1 MNFVSFFVDNYDA
14 LITVFILCLSIVLFI
29 KNTIAPELTGLLCVG
44 IFISTGVLTPQKAL
58 SGFGSPSLITLMGLF
73 AISAALFKSGALD
86 RVRELIASDNIRTS
100 RRFIAFLAF
109 LIAPISGIVPN
120 TPVVASLLPL
130 VETWCERRN
139 ISPSKVLLPLSF
151 ATLLGGTLTLLGSS
165 VNLLVSDI
173 SQQLGYGALELFS
186 FTSIGIPVWLIGTT
200 YMIIVSDSLLPD
212 RGKHNELSNNG
223 NMNIYFT
230 EVTIPDHSDL
240 VGQSLRNSRLQR
252 RFDVDVLELQR
263 NGKAI
268 LPPLADRKIEPQDRL
283 LIRVT
288 RSDLLRL
295 EQEHTILL
303 AERVRKLQ
311 NGKQI
316 SSDEATKTFEALLPA
331 GSTLAGASLRELR
344 FRQRHNATVL
354 ALRRGQ
360 QTVQERLGQAVL
372 RAGDVLLLQAPLDSI
387 RGLQSSNDLLIL
399 DQVEDDL
406 PALRKKPIAIAIA
419 IAMIILPSISNVP
432 LVGSVLLLQAPLDSI
447 RGLQSSNDLLILDQV
462 EDDLPAL
469 RKKPIAIA
477 IAIAMII
484 LPSITGVPLVGSV
497 LLSVIAM
504 VGAGCLRPA
513 EIQRSIRLD
522 VILLLGS
529 LSCFS
534 VAMQVTGL
542 ADLIALNLNFLLDGL
557 PLYFA
562 LLVIFVSTVIL
573 TQFISNAASVAL
585 ILPVA
590 IEFSNTLGIS
600 PNAIIMLVLFGASQS
615 FLTPMG
621 YQTNLMVYGPGRYRF
636 FDIARYGLG
645 LTIVMSLSIPAL
657 IILNFY

>member
-1 MNFVSFFVDNYDA
+1 MNLISFFSNNLDA
-14 LITVFILCLSIVLFI
+14 LITVLVLFLSLI
-29 KNTIAPELTGLLCVG
+29 LFIRNTIAPELTGLLCVG
-44 IFISTGVLTPQKAL
+44 IFIVTGVLTPEKAL

-73 AISAALFKSGALD
+73 AVSSALFKSGALD
-86 RVRELIASDNIRTS
+86 RVRELISSENIQTPRKLILLIT
-100 RRFIAFLAF
+100 F

-130 VETWCERRN
+130 IEGWCERRN

-173 SQQLGYGALELFS
+173 SQQLGYGSLELFS
-186 FTSIGIPVWLIGTT
+186 LTSIGIPVWLIGTT
-200 YMIIVSDSLLPD
+200 YMILVSDVLLPD
-212 RGKHNELSNNG
+212 RGRNKDFIKNG

-230 EVTIPDHSDL
+230 EVTIPSSSEL
-240 VGQSLRNSRLQR
+240 VGQSVRNSRLQR

-263 NGKAI
+263 NGKVI
-268 LPPLADRKIEPQDRL
+268 LPPLADRKFEPEDRL
-283 LIRVT
+283 IVRVT

-295 EQEHTILL
+295 QQEHTILL
-303 AERVRKLQ
+303 AENKRSIDGTNLLSTEE
-311 NGKQI
+311 G
-316 SSDEATKTFEALLPA
+316 TKTFEALLPS

-387 RGLQSSNDLLIL
+387 RGLQASNDLLIL
-399 DQVEDDL
+399 DQFEDDL
-406 PALRKKPIAIAIA
+406 PFLIKKPIAIAIA
-419 IAMIILPSISNVP
+419 IGMVLLPSLTNIP
-432 LVGSVLLLQAPLDSI
+432 LVGSVLL
-447 RGLQSSNDLLILDQV
+447 
-462 EDDLPAL
+462 AL
-469 RKKPIAIA
+469 
-477 IAIAMII
+477 
-484 LPSITGVPLVGSV
+484 
-497 LLSVIAM
+497 IAM
-504 VGAGCLRPA
+504 VAFGCLRPA

-522 VILLLGS
+522 IILLLGS
-529 LSCFS
+529 LSSFS

-542 ADLIALNLNFLLDGL
+542 ADLIAINLDFVLSGM

-562 LLVIFVSTVIL
+562 LIVIFVATVIL

-590 IEFSNTLGIS
+590 IQFSSVLGIS
-600 PNAIIMLVLFGASQS
+600 PNALIMLVLFGASQS

-636 FDIARYGLG
+636 FDIAKYGAG
-645 LTIVMSLSIPAL
+645 LTLIMSLTVPAL
-657 IILNFY
+657 IILNFK

>member
-1 MNFVSFFVDNYDA
+1 MDLIYFFFDNYDA
-14 LITVFILCLSIVLFI
+14 LITVLVLFLSIILFI

-73 AISAALFKSGALD
+73 AVSSALFKSGALD
-86 RVRELIASDNIRTS
+86 RVREMIASDNIRTS
-100 RRFIAFLAF
+100 RRFIAFLGF

-130 VETWCERRN
+130 VEGWCERRN

-151 ATLLGGTLTLLGSS
+151 STLLGGTITLLGSS

-173 SQQLGYGALELFS
+173 SEQLGYGSLELFS
-186 FTSIGIPVWLIGTT
+186 FTSVGIPVWLIGTI

-212 RGKHNELSNNG
+212 RGIDNEFSNNG
-223 NMNIYFT
+223 NLNVYCT
-230 EVTIPDHSDL
+230 EVTIPEYSEL

-295 EQEHTILL
+295 EQEHTVVL
-303 AERVRKLQ
+303 AERAKSLKKGKL
-311 NGKQI
+311 I
-316 SSDEATKTFEALLPA
+316 SSEEGTKTFEALLPA

-360 QTVQERLGQAVL
+360 QTVKERLGQAVL

-387 RGLQSSNDLLIL
+387 RGLQASNDLLIL

-406 PALRKKPIAIAIA
+406 PNLRKKPIAIAIA
-419 IAMIILPSISNVP
+419 ILMILLPSLTDI
-432 LVGSVLLLQAPLDSI
+432 
-447 RGLQSSNDLLILDQV
+447 
-462 EDDLPAL
+462 
-469 RKKPIAIA
+469 
-477 IAIAMII
+477 
-484 LPSITGVPLVGSV
+484 PLVGSV

-504 VGAGCLRPA
+504 VGFGCLRPA

-529 LSCFS
+529 LSSFS
-534 VAMQVTGL
+534 VAMQTTGL
-542 ADLIALNLNFLLDGL
+542 ADLIALNLNFILDGL

-562 LLVIFVSTVIL
+562 LLVIFLFTLIL

-590 IEFSNTLGIS
+590 IEFSSVLNIS
-600 PNAIIMLVLFGASQS
+600 PNALIMIVLFGASQS

-636 FDIARYGLG
+636 LDIARYGAG
-645 LTIVMSLSIPAL
+645 LTIIMVLTVPAL
-657 IILNFY
+657 IIFNFN

>member
-1 MNFVSFFVDNYDA
+1 MNLISFFSNNLDA
-14 LITVFILCLSIVLFI
+14 LITVLVLFLSIILFI
-29 KNTIAPELTGLLCVG
+29 RNTIAPELTGLLCVG
-44 IFISTGVLTPQKAL
+44 IFIVTGVLTPEKAL

-73 AISAALFKSGALD
+73 AVSSALFKSGALD
-86 RVRELIASDNIRTS
+86 RVRELISSENIKTP
-100 RRFIAFLAF
+100 RRLILLITF

-130 VETWCERRN
+130 IEGWCERRN

-186 FTSIGIPVWLIGTT
+186 LTSIGIPVWLIGTT
-200 YMIIVSDSLLPD
+200 YLIIVSDFLLPD
-212 RGKHNELSNNG
+212 RGRNKDFIKNG
-223 NMNIYFT
+223 SMNIYFT
-230 EVTIPDHSDL
+230 EVTIPSSSEL
-240 VGQSLRNSRLQR
+240 VGQSVRNSRLQR

-263 NGKAI
+263 NGKVI
-268 LPPLADRKIEPQDRL
+268 LPPLADRKFEPEDRL
-283 LIRVT
+283 IVRVT
-288 RSDLLRL
+288 RADLLRL
-295 EQEHTILL
+295 QQEHTILL
-303 AERVRKLQ
+303 AENKRSIGGTNLLSTEE
-311 NGKQI
+311 G
-316 SSDEATKTFEALLPA
+316 TKTFEALLPS

-387 RGLQSSNDLLIL
+387 RGLQASNDLLIL
-399 DQVEDDL
+399 DQFEDDL
-406 PALRKKPIAIAIA
+406 PFIIRKPIAIAIA
-419 IAMIILPSISNVP
+419 IGMILLPSLTNIP
-432 LVGSVLLLQAPLDSI
+432 LVGAVLLA
-447 RGLQSSNDLLILDQV
+447 
-462 EDDLPAL
+462 
-469 RKKPIAIA
+469 
-477 IAIAMII
+477 
-484 LPSITGVPLVGSV
+484 
-497 LLSVIAM
+497 VIAM
-504 VGAGCLRPA
+504 VACGCLRPA

-522 VILLLGS
+522 IILLLGS
-529 LSCFS
+529 LSSFS

-542 ADLIALNLNFLLDGL
+542 ADLIAINLDFVLSGM

-562 LLVIFVSTVIL
+562 LIVIFVATVIL

-585 ILPVA
+585 ILPVV
-590 IEFSNTLGIS
+590 IQFSSVLGIS
-600 PNAIIMLVLFGASQS
+600 PNALIMLVLFGASQS

-636 FDIARYGLG
+636 FDIAKYGAG
-645 LTIVMSLSIPAL
+645 LTLIMSLTVPAL
-657 IILNFY
+657 IILNFK

>member
-1 MNFVSFFVDNYDA
+1 MNLISFFSNNLDA
-14 LITVFILCLSIVLFI
+14 LITVLVLFLSLI
-29 KNTIAPELTGLLCVG
+29 LFIRNTIAPELTGLLCVG
-44 IFISTGVLTPQKAL
+44 IFIVTGVLTPEKAL

-73 AISAALFKSGALD
+73 AVSSALFKSGALD
-86 RVRELIASDNIRTS
+86 RVRELISSENIKTPRKLILLIT
-100 RRFIAFLAF
+100 F

-130 VETWCERRN
+130 IEGWCERRN
-139 ISPSKVLLPLSF
+139 VSPSKVLLPLSF

-173 SQQLGYGALELFS
+173 SQQLGYGSLELFS
-186 FTSIGIPVWLIGTT
+186 LTSIGIPVWLIGTT
-200 YMIIVSDSLLPD
+200 YMILVSDVLLPD
-212 RGKHNELSNNG
+212 RGRNKDFIKNG

-230 EVTIPDHSDL
+230 EVTIPSSSEL
-240 VGQSLRNSRLQR
+240 VGQSVRNSRLQR

-263 NGKAI
+263 NGKVI
-268 LPPLADRKIEPQDRL
+268 LPPLADRKFEPEDRL
-283 LIRVT
+283 IVRVT
-288 RSDLLRL
+288 RADLLRL
-295 EQEHTILL
+295 QQEHTILL
-303 AERVRKLQ
+303 AENKRSIVGTNLLSTEE
-311 NGKQI
+311 G
-316 SSDEATKTFEALLPA
+316 TKTFEALLPS

-387 RGLQSSNDLLIL
+387 RGLQASNDLLIL
-399 DQVEDDL
+399 DQFEDDL
-406 PALRKKPIAIAIA
+406 PFLIRKPIAIAIA
-419 IAMIILPSISNVP
+419 IGMVLLPSLTNIP
-432 LVGSVLLLQAPLDSI
+432 LVGSVLLA
-447 RGLQSSNDLLILDQV
+447 
-462 EDDLPAL
+462 
-469 RKKPIAIA
+469 
-477 IAIAMII
+477 
-484 LPSITGVPLVGSV
+484 
-497 LLSVIAM
+497 VIAM
-504 VGAGCLRPA
+504 VAFGCLRPA

-522 VILLLGS
+522 IILLLGS
-529 LSCFS
+529 LSSFS

-542 ADLIALNLNFLLDGL
+542 ADLIAINLDFVLSGM

-562 LLVIFVSTVIL
+562 LIVIFISTVIL

-590 IEFSNTLGIS
+590 IQFSSVLGIS
-600 PNAIIMLVLFGASQS
+600 PNALIMLVLFGASQS

-636 FDIARYGLG
+636 FDIAKYGAG
-645 LTIVMSLSIPAL
+645 LTLIMSLTVPAL
-657 IILNFY
+657 IILNFK

>member
-1 MNFVSFFVDNYDA
+1 MNLISFFSNNLDA
-14 LITVFILCLSIVLFI
+14 LITVLVLFLSLI
-29 KNTIAPELTGLLCVG
+29 LFIRNTIAPELTGLLCVG
-44 IFISTGVLTPQKAL
+44 IFIVTGVLTPEKAL

-73 AISAALFKSGALD
+73 AVSSALFKSGALD
-86 RVRELIASDNIRTS
+86 RVRELISSENIKTPRKLILLIT
-100 RRFIAFLAF
+100 F

-130 VETWCERRN
+130 IEGWCERRN

-173 SQQLGYGALELFS
+173 SQQLGYGSLELFS
-186 FTSIGIPVWLIGTT
+186 LTSIGIPVWLIGTT
-200 YMIIVSDSLLPD
+200 YMIFVSDFLLPD
-212 RGKHNELSNNG
+212 RGRNKDFIKNG

-230 EVTIPDHSDL
+230 EVTIPSSSEL
-240 VGQSLRNSRLQR
+240 VGQSVRNSRLQR

-263 NGKAI
+263 NGKVI
-268 LPPLADRKIEPQDRL
+268 LPPLADRKFEPEDRL
-283 LIRVT
+283 IVRVT
-288 RSDLLRL
+288 RADLLRL
-295 EQEHTILL
+295 QQEHTILL
-303 AERVRKLQ
+303 AENKRSFGGTNLLSTEE
-311 NGKQI
+311 G
-316 SSDEATKTFEALLPA
+316 TKTFEALLPS

-387 RGLQSSNDLLIL
+387 RGLQASNDLLIL
-399 DQVEDDL
+399 DQFEDDL
-406 PALRKKPIAIAIA
+406 PFLIRKPIAIAIA
-419 IAMIILPSISNVP
+419 IGMVVLPSLTTIP
-432 LVGSVLLLQAPLDSI
+432 LVGSVLLA
-447 RGLQSSNDLLILDQV
+447 
-462 EDDLPAL
+462 
-469 RKKPIAIA
+469 
-477 IAIAMII
+477 
-484 LPSITGVPLVGSV
+484 
-497 LLSVIAM
+497 VIAM
-504 VGAGCLRPA
+504 VAFGCLRPA

-522 VILLLGS
+522 IILLLGS
-529 LSCFS
+529 LSSFS

-542 ADLIALNLNFLLDGL
+542 ADLIAINLDFVLSEM

-562 LLVIFVSTVIL
+562 LIVIFVATVIL

-590 IEFSNTLGIS
+590 IQFSSVLGIS
-600 PNAIIMLVLFGASQS
+600 PNALIMLVLFGASQS

-636 FDIARYGLG
+636 FDIAKYGAG
-645 LTIVMSLSIPAL
+645 LTLIMSLTVPAL
-657 IILNFY
+657 IILNYK

>member
-1 MNFVSFFVDNYDA
+1 MNFVNFLSLNQDA
-14 LITVFILCLSIVLFI
+14 LITVCVLFLSIVLFI
-29 KNTIAPELTGLLCVG
+29 RNLIAPELTGLLCVA
-44 IFISTGVLTPQKAL
+44 IFISTGVLSPQKAL

-73 AISAALFKSGALD
+73 AVSSALFKSGALD
-86 RVRELIASDNIRTS
+86 RVREMIASDSIRTT
-100 RRFIAFLAF
+100 RRFIAFLGF
-109 LIAPISGIVPN
+109 IVAPISGIVPN

-130 VETWCERRN
+130 VEGWCERRN

-151 ATLLGGTLTLLGSS
+151 ATLLGGTITLLGSS

-173 SQQLGYGALELFS
+173 SEQLGYGSLDLFS
-186 FTSIGIPVWLIGTT
+186 FTAIGIPVWLIGTT
-200 YMIIVSDSLLPD
+200 YMILVSDSLLPD
-212 RGKHNELSNNG
+212 RGRDNEFSNNG
-223 NMNIYFT
+223 NLNIYFT
-230 EVTIPDHSDL
+230 EVTIPAYSEL

-268 LPPLADRKIEPQDRL
+268 LPPLADRKIEPEDRL

-288 RSDLLRL
+288 RADLLRL
-295 EQEHTILL
+295 EQENTVVL
-303 AERVRKLQ
+303 AEKVKTFEKGKL
-311 NGKQI
+311 I
-316 SSDEATKTFEALLPA
+316 SSEEGTKTFEALLPA

-360 QTVQERLGQAVL
+360 QTVKERLGQAVL

-406 PALRKKPIAIAIA
+406 PNLRKKPIAIAIA
-419 IAMIILPSISNVP
+419 IF
-432 LVGSVLLLQAPLDSI
+432 
-447 RGLQSSNDLLILDQV
+447 
-462 EDDLPAL
+462 
-469 RKKPIAIA
+469 
-477 IAIAMII
+477 MII
-484 LPSITGVPLVGSV
+484 LPSITNIPLVGSV
-497 LLSVIAM
+497 LLSVITM
-504 VGAGCLRPA
+504 VCFGCLSPA

-529 LSCFS
+529 LSSFS
-534 VAMQVTGL
+534 VAMQTTGL
-542 ADLIALNLNFLLDGL
+542 ADLIALNFNFFINGL

-562 LLVIFVSTVIL
+562 LLVIFLFTLIL

-585 ILPVA
+585 VLPVA
-590 IEFSNTLGIS
+590 IEFASTLNIS
-600 PNAIIMLVLFGASQS
+600 PNALIMIVLFGASQS

-636 FDIARYGLG
+636 LDIARYGVG
-645 LTIVMSLSIPAL
+645 LTIIMVLTLPAL
-657 IILNFY
+657 IILNFS

>member
-1 MNFVSFFVDNYDA
+1 MWPIVYRYIELNKFDMNLISFFSNNLDA
-14 LITVFILCLSIVLFI
+14 LITVLVLFLSLI
-29 KNTIAPELTGLLCVG
+29 LFIRNTIAPELTGLLCVG
-44 IFISTGVLTPQKAL
+44 IFIVTGVLTPEKAL

-73 AISAALFKSGALD
+73 AVSSALFKSGALD
-86 RVRELIASDNIRTS
+86 RVRELISSENIKTPRKLILLIT
-100 RRFIAFLAF
+100 F

-130 VETWCERRN
+130 IEGWCERRN

-173 SQQLGYGALELFS
+173 SQQLGYGSLELFS
-186 FTSIGIPVWLIGTT
+186 LTSIGIPVWLIGTT
-200 YMIIVSDSLLPD
+200 YMILVSDVLLPD
-212 RGKHNELSNNG
+212 RGRNKDFIKNG

-230 EVTIPDHSDL
+230 EVTIPSSSEL
-240 VGQSLRNSRLQR
+240 VGQSVRNSRLQR

-263 NGKAI
+263 NGKVI
-268 LPPLADRKIEPQDRL
+268 LPPLADRKFEPEDRL
-283 LIRVT
+283 IVRVT
-288 RSDLLRL
+288 RADLLRL
-295 EQEHTILL
+295 QQEHTILL
-303 AERVRKLQ
+303 AENKRSIVGTNLLSTEE
-311 NGKQI
+311 G
-316 SSDEATKTFEALLPA
+316 TKTFEALLPS

-387 RGLQSSNDLLIL
+387 RGLQASNDLLIL
-399 DQVEDDL
+399 DQFEDDL
-406 PALRKKPIAIAIA
+406 PFLIRKPIAIAIA
-419 IAMIILPSISNVP
+419 IGMVLLPSLTNIP
-432 LVGSVLLLQAPLDSI
+432 LVGSVLLA
-447 RGLQSSNDLLILDQV
+447 
-462 EDDLPAL
+462 
-469 RKKPIAIA
+469 
-477 IAIAMII
+477 
-484 LPSITGVPLVGSV
+484 
-497 LLSVIAM
+497 VIAM
-504 VGAGCLRPA
+504 VAFGCLRPA

-522 VILLLGS
+522 IILLLGS
-529 LSCFS
+529 LSSFS

-542 ADLIALNLNFLLDGL
+542 ADLIAINLDFVLSGM

-562 LLVIFVSTVIL
+562 LIVIFVATVIL

-590 IEFSNTLGIS
+590 IQFSSVLGIS
-600 PNAIIMLVLFGASQS
+600 PNALIMLVLFGASQS

-636 FDIARYGLG
+636 FDIAKYGAG
-645 LTIVMSLSIPAL
+645 LTLIMSLTVPAL
-657 IILNFY
+657 IILNYK

>member
-1 MNFVSFFVDNYDA
+1 MWPVVYRYIELNKFDMNLISFFSNNLDA
-14 LITVFILCLSIVLFI
+14 LITVLVLFLSLI
-29 KNTIAPELTGLLCVG
+29 LFIRNTIAPELTGLLCVG
-44 IFISTGVLTPQKAL
+44 IFIVTGVLTPEKAL

-73 AISAALFKSGALD
+73 AVSSALFKSGALD
-86 RVRELIASDNIRTS
+86 RVRELISSENIKTPRKLILLIT
-100 RRFIAFLAF
+100 F
-109 LIAPISGIVPN
+109 LIAPLSGIVPN

-130 VETWCERRN
+130 IEGWCERRN

-173 SQQLGYGALELFS
+173 SQQLGYGSLELFS
-186 FTSIGIPVWLIGTT
+186 LTSIGIPVWLIGTT
-200 YMIIVSDSLLPD
+200 YMILVSDVLLPD
-212 RGKHNELSNNG
+212 RGRNKDFIKNG

-230 EVTIPDHSDL
+230 EVTIPSSSEL
-240 VGQSLRNSRLQR
+240 VGQSVRNSRLQR

-263 NGKAI
+263 NGKVI
-268 LPPLADRKIEPQDRL
+268 LPPLADRKFEPEDRL
-283 LIRVT
+283 IVRVT
-288 RSDLLRL
+288 RADLLRL
-295 EQEHTILL
+295 QQEHTILL
-303 AERVRKLQ
+303 AENKRSIVGTNLLSTEE
-311 NGKQI
+311 G
-316 SSDEATKTFEALLPA
+316 TKTFEALLPS

-387 RGLQSSNDLLIL
+387 RGLQASNDLLIL
-399 DQVEDDL
+399 DQFEDDL
-406 PALRKKPIAIAIA
+406 PFLIRKPIAIAIA
-419 IAMIILPSISNVP
+419 IGMVLLPSLTNIP
-432 LVGSVLLLQAPLDSI
+432 LVGSVLLA
-447 RGLQSSNDLLILDQV
+447 
-462 EDDLPAL
+462 
-469 RKKPIAIA
+469 
-477 IAIAMII
+477 
-484 LPSITGVPLVGSV
+484 
-497 LLSVIAM
+497 VIAM
-504 VGAGCLRPA
+504 VAFGCLRPA

-522 VILLLGS
+522 IILLLGS
-529 LSCFS
+529 LSSFS

-542 ADLIALNLNFLLDGL
+542 ADLIAINLDFVLSGM

-562 LLVIFVSTVIL
+562 LIVIFVATVIL

-590 IEFSNTLGIS
+590 IQFSSVLGIS
-600 PNAIIMLVLFGASQS
+600 PNALIMLVLFGASQS

-636 FDIARYGLG
+636 FDIAKYGAG
-645 LTIVMSLSIPAL
+645 LTFIMSLIVPAL
-657 IILNFY
+657 IILNFK

>member
-1 MNFVSFFVDNYDA
+1 MNLVFFLRDNYDA
-14 LITVFILCLSIVLFI
+14 LITVIVLLISIILFI
-29 KNTIAPELTGLLCVG
+29 KNTIAPELVGLLCVA
-44 IFISTGVLTPQKAL
+44 IFIATGVLTPQKAL

-73 AISAALFKSGALD
+73 AVSAALFKSGALD
-86 RVRELIASDNIRTS
+86 RVRELIASDNIRSS
-100 RRFIAFLAF
+100 RRFIAFLGF
-109 LIAPISGIVPN
+109 LVAPISGIVPN

-130 VETWCERRN
+130 VESWCARRN

-173 SQQLGYGALELFS
+173 SQQLGYDALELFS

-200 YMIIVSDSLLPD
+200 YMILVSDSLLPD
-212 RGKHNELSNNG
+212 RGRGNELSNNG

-230 EVTIPDHSDL
+230 EVTIPNYSEL

-268 LPPLADRKIEPQDRL
+268 LPPLADRTIEPEDRL

-303 AERVRKLQ
+303 ADNVRKFQ
-311 NGKQI
+311 DGKQI
-316 SSDEATKTFEALLPA
+316 SSDEGTKTFEALLPA

-387 RGLQSSNDLLIL
+387 RGLQASNDLLIL

-406 PALRKKPIAIAIA
+406 PSLKKKPIAIAIA
-419 IAMIILPSISNVP
+419 IAMIVLPSIS
-432 LVGSVLLLQAPLDSI
+432 
-447 RGLQSSNDLLILDQV
+447 
-462 EDDLPAL
+462 
-469 RKKPIAIA
+469 
-477 IAIAMII
+477 
-484 LPSITGVPLVGSV
+484 GVPLVGSV
-497 LLSVIAM
+497 LLAVIAM
-504 VGAGCLRPA
+504 VASGCLRPA

-529 LSCFS
+529 LSSFS

-542 ADLIALNLNFLLDGL
+542 ADLIALNLDFLLDGL
-557 PLYFA
+557 PLYMA
-562 LLVIFVSTVIL
+562 LLVIFISTVIL

-590 IEFSNTLGIS
+590 IEFSSTLEIS
-600 PNAIIMLVLFGASQS
+600 PNALILIVLFGASQS

-636 FDIARYGLG
+636 FDVARYGLG
-645 LTIVMSLSIPAL
+645 LTIIMTLSIPAL
-657 IILNFY
+657 IIFNFS

>member
-1 MNFVSFFVDNYDA
+1 MNLVFFLSNNHDA
-14 LITVFILCLSIVLFI
+14 LITVFVLLLSIILFI
-29 KNTIAPELTGLLCVG
+29 KNTIAPELTGLLCVA
-44 IFISTGVLTPQKAL
+44 IFIATGVLTPQKAL

-73 AISAALFKSGALD
+73 AVSSALFKSGALD

-100 RRFIAFLAF
+100 RRFIAFLTF

-130 VETWCERRN
+130 VEGWCERRN

-151 ATLLGGTLTLLGSS
+151 STLLGGTITLLGSS

-173 SQQLGYGALELFS
+173 SQQLGYGSLELFS

-200 YMIIVSDSLLPD
+200 YMILISDSLLPD
-212 RGKHNELSNNG
+212 RGRGNEFSNNG

-230 EVTIPDHSDL
+230 EVTIPNYSEL

-268 LPPLADRKIEPQDRL
+268 LPPLADRKIEPEDRL

-295 EQEHTILL
+295 EQEHTIVL

-311 NGKQI
+311 DGKQI
-316 SSDEATKTFEALLPA
+316 SSDEGTKTFEALLPA

-387 RGLQSSNDLLIL
+387 RGLQASNDLLIL

-406 PALRKKPIAIAIA
+406 PSLRKKPIAIAIA
-419 IAMIILPSISNVP
+419 IGMIILPSVSEVP
-432 LVGSVLLLQAPLDSI
+432 LVGSVLLA
-447 RGLQSSNDLLILDQV
+447 
-462 EDDLPAL
+462 
-469 RKKPIAIA
+469 
-477 IAIAMII
+477 
-484 LPSITGVPLVGSV
+484 
-497 LLSVIAM
+497 VIAM
-504 VGAGCLRPA
+504 VAFGCLRPA

-529 LSCFS
+529 LSSFS

-557 PLYFA
+557 SLYFA
-562 LLVIFVSTVIL
+562 LLVIFIFTVIL

-585 ILPVA
+585 ILPVV
-590 IEFSNTLGIS
+590 IEFSSTLNIA
-600 PNAIIMLVLFGASQS
+600 PNALILTVLFGASQS

-636 FDIARYGLG
+636 FDVARYGVG
-645 LTIVMSLSIPAL
+645 LTIIMSLTIPAL
-657 IILNFY
+657 IIFKFI

>member
-1 MNFVSFFVDNYDA
+1 MNLISFFSNNLDA
-14 LITVFILCLSIVLFI
+14 LITVLVLFLSLI
-29 KNTIAPELTGLLCVG
+29 LFIRNTIAPELTGLLCVG
-44 IFISTGVLTPQKAL
+44 IFIVTGVLTPEKAL

-73 AISAALFKSGALD
+73 AVSSALFKSGALD
-86 RVRELIASDNIRTS
+86 RVRELISSENIKTPRKLILLIT
-100 RRFIAFLAF
+100 F

-130 VETWCERRN
+130 IEGWCERRN

-173 SQQLGYGALELFS
+173 SQQLGYGSLELFS
-186 FTSIGIPVWLIGTT
+186 LTSIGIPVWLIGTT
-200 YMIIVSDSLLPD
+200 YMILVSDVLLPD
-212 RGKHNELSNNG
+212 RGRNKDFIKNG

-230 EVTIPDHSDL
+230 EVTIPSSSEL
-240 VGQSLRNSRLQR
+240 VGQSVRNSRLQR

-263 NGKAI
+263 NGKVI
-268 LPPLADRKIEPQDRL
+268 LPPLADRKFEPEDRL
-283 LIRVT
+283 IVRVT

-295 EQEHTILL
+295 QQEHTILL
-303 AERVRKLQ
+303 AENKRSIDGTNLLSTEE
-311 NGKQI
+311 G
-316 SSDEATKTFEALLPA
+316 TKTFEALLPS

-387 RGLQSSNDLLIL
+387 RGLQASNDLLIL
-399 DQVEDDL
+399 DQFEDDL
-406 PALRKKPIAIAIA
+406 PFLIRKPIAIAIA
-419 IAMIILPSISNVP
+419 IGMVLLPSLTNIP
-432 LVGSVLLLQAPLDSI
+432 LVGSVLL
-447 RGLQSSNDLLILDQV
+447 
-462 EDDLPAL
+462 AL
-469 RKKPIAIA
+469 
-477 IAIAMII
+477 
-484 LPSITGVPLVGSV
+484 
-497 LLSVIAM
+497 IAM
-504 VGAGCLRPA
+504 VAFGCLRPA

-522 VILLLGS
+522 IILLLGS
-529 LSCFS
+529 LSSFS

-542 ADLIALNLNFLLDGL
+542 ADLIAINLDFVLSGM

-562 LLVIFVSTVIL
+562 LIVIFVATVIL

-590 IEFSNTLGIS
+590 IQFSSVLGIS
-600 PNAIIMLVLFGASQS
+600 PNALIMLVLFGASQS

-636 FDIARYGLG
+636 FDIAKYGAG
-645 LTIVMSLSIPAL
+645 LTLIMSLTVPAL
-657 IILNFY
+657 IILNYK

>member
-1 MNFVSFFVDNYDA
+1 MNLISFFSNNLDA
-14 LITVFILCLSIVLFI
+14 LITVLVLLLSLILFI
-29 KNTIAPELTGLLCVG
+29 RNTIAPELTGLLCVG
-44 IFISTGVLTPQKAL
+44 IFIVTGVLTPEKAL

-73 AISAALFKSGALD
+73 AVSSALFKSGALD
-86 RVRELIASDNIRTS
+86 RVRELISSENIQTPRKLILLIT
-100 RRFIAFLAF
+100 F

-130 VETWCERRN
+130 IEGWCERRN

-173 SQQLGYGALELFS
+173 SQQLGYGSLELFS
-186 FTSIGIPVWLIGTT
+186 LTSIGIPVWLIGTT
-200 YMIIVSDSLLPD
+200 YMILVSDVLLPD
-212 RGKHNELSNNG
+212 RGRNKDFIQND

-230 EVTIPDHSDL
+230 EVTIPSSSEL
-240 VGQSLRNSRLQR
+240 VGQSVRNSRLQR

-263 NGKAI
+263 NGKVI
-268 LPPLADRKIEPQDRL
+268 LPPLADRKFEPEDRL
-283 LIRVT
+283 IVRVT

-295 EQEHTILL
+295 QQEHTILL
-303 AERVRKLQ
+303 AENKRSIDGTNLLSTEE
-311 NGKQI
+311 G
-316 SSDEATKTFEALLPA
+316 TKTFEALLPS

-360 QTVQERLGQAVL
+360 QTVQERLGQTVL

-387 RGLQSSNDLLIL
+387 RGLQASNDLLIL
-399 DQVEDDL
+399 DQFEDDL
-406 PALRKKPIAIAIA
+406 PFLIKKPIAIAIA
-419 IAMIILPSISNVP
+419 IGMVLLPSLTNIP
-432 LVGSVLLLQAPLDSI
+432 LVGSVLF
-447 RGLQSSNDLLILDQV
+447 
-462 EDDLPAL
+462 AL
-469 RKKPIAIA
+469 
-477 IAIAMII
+477 
-484 LPSITGVPLVGSV
+484 
-497 LLSVIAM
+497 IAM
-504 VGAGCLRPA
+504 VAFGCLRPA

-522 VILLLGS
+522 IILLLGS
-529 LSCFS
+529 LSSFS

-542 ADLIALNLNFLLDGL
+542 ADLIAINLDFVLSGM

-562 LLVIFVSTVIL
+562 LIVIFVATVIL

-590 IEFSNTLGIS
+590 IQFSSVLGIS
-600 PNAIIMLVLFGASQS
+600 PNALIMLVLFGASQS

-636 FDIARYGLG
+636 FDIAKYGAG
-645 LTIVMSLSIPAL
+645 LTLIMSLTVPAL
-657 IILNFY
+657 IILNYK

>member
-1 MNFVSFFVDNYDA
+1 MNLISFFSNNLDA
-14 LITVFILCLSIVLFI
+14 LITVLVLFLSLI
-29 KNTIAPELTGLLCVG
+29 LFIRNTIAPELTGLLCVG
-44 IFISTGVLTPQKAL
+44 IFIVTGVLTPEKAL

-73 AISAALFKSGALD
+73 AVSSALFKSGALD
-86 RVRELIASDNIRTS
+86 RVRELISSENIKTPRKLILLIT
-100 RRFIAFLAF
+100 F

-130 VETWCERRN
+130 IEGWCERRN

-173 SQQLGYGALELFS
+173 SQQLGYGSLELFS
-186 FTSIGIPVWLIGTT
+186 LTSIGIPVWLIGTT
-200 YMIIVSDSLLPD
+200 YMILVSDVLLPD
-212 RGKHNELSNNG
+212 RGRNKDFIKNG

-230 EVTIPDHSDL
+230 EVTIPSSSEL
-240 VGQSLRNSRLQR
+240 VGQSVRNSRLQR

-263 NGKAI
+263 NGKVI
-268 LPPLADRKIEPQDRL
+268 LPPLADRKFEPEDRL
-283 LIRVT
+283 IVRVT
-288 RSDLLRL
+288 RADLLRL
-295 EQEHTILL
+295 QQEHTILL
-303 AERVRKLQ
+303 AENKRSIVGTNLLSTEE
-311 NGKQI
+311 G
-316 SSDEATKTFEALLPA
+316 TKTFEALLPS

-387 RGLQSSNDLLIL
+387 RGLQASNDLLIL
-399 DQVEDDL
+399 DQFEDDL
-406 PALRKKPIAIAIA
+406 PFLIRKPIAIAIA
-419 IAMIILPSISNVP
+419 IGMVLLPSLTNIP
-432 LVGSVLLLQAPLDSI
+432 LVGSVLLA
-447 RGLQSSNDLLILDQV
+447 
-462 EDDLPAL
+462 
-469 RKKPIAIA
+469 
-477 IAIAMII
+477 
-484 LPSITGVPLVGSV
+484 
-497 LLSVIAM
+497 VIAM
-504 VGAGCLRPA
+504 VAFGCLRPA

-522 VILLLGS
+522 IILLLGS
-529 LSCFS
+529 LSSFS

-542 ADLIALNLNFLLDGL
+542 ADLIAINLDFVLSGM

-562 LLVIFVSTVIL
+562 LIVIFVATVIL

-590 IEFSNTLGIS
+590 IQFSGVLGIS
-600 PNAIIMLVLFGASQS
+600 PNALIMLVLFGASQS

-636 FDIARYGLG
+636 FDIAKYGAG
-645 LTIVMSLSIPAL
+645 LTLIMSLTVPAL
-657 IILNFY
+657 IILNFK

>member
-1 MNFVSFFVDNYDA
+1 MNLISFFSNNLDA
-14 LITVFILCLSIVLFI
+14 LITVLVLFLSLI
-29 KNTIAPELTGLLCVG
+29 LFIRNTIAPELTGLLCVG
-44 IFISTGVLTPQKAL
+44 IFIVTGVLTPEKAL

-73 AISAALFKSGALD
+73 AVSSALFKSGALD
-86 RVRELIASDNIRTS
+86 RVRELISSENIKTPRKLILLIT
-100 RRFIAFLAF
+100 F

-130 VETWCERRN
+130 IEGWCERRN

-173 SQQLGYGALELFS
+173 SQQLGYGSLELFS
-186 FTSIGIPVWLIGTT
+186 LTSIGIPVWLIGTT
-200 YMIIVSDSLLPD
+200 YMILVSDVLLPD
-212 RGKHNELSNNG
+212 RGRNKDFIKNG

-230 EVTIPDHSDL
+230 EVTIPSSSEL
-240 VGQSLRNSRLQR
+240 VGQSVRNSRLQR

-263 NGKAI
+263 NGKVI
-268 LPPLADRKIEPQDRL
+268 LPPLADRKFEPEDRL
-283 LIRVT
+283 IVRVT
-288 RSDLLRL
+288 RADLLRL
-295 EQEHTILL
+295 QQEHTILL
-303 AERVRKLQ
+303 AENKRSIVGTNLLSTEE
-311 NGKQI
+311 G
-316 SSDEATKTFEALLPA
+316 TKTFEALLPS

-387 RGLQSSNDLLIL
+387 RGLQASNDLLIL
-399 DQVEDDL
+399 DQFEDDL
-406 PALRKKPIAIAIA
+406 PFLIRKPIAIAIA
-419 IAMIILPSISNVP
+419 IGMVLLPSLTNIP
-432 LVGSVLLLQAPLDSI
+432 LVGSVLLA
-447 RGLQSSNDLLILDQV
+447 
-462 EDDLPAL
+462 
-469 RKKPIAIA
+469 
-477 IAIAMII
+477 
-484 LPSITGVPLVGSV
+484 
-497 LLSVIAM
+497 VIAM
-504 VGAGCLRPA
+504 VAFGCLRPA

-522 VILLLGS
+522 IILLLGS
-529 LSCFS
+529 LSSFS

-542 ADLIALNLNFLLDGL
+542 ADLIAINLDFVLSGM

-562 LLVIFVSTVIL
+562 LIVIFISTVIL

-590 IEFSNTLGIS
+590 IQFSSVLGIS
-600 PNAIIMLVLFGASQS
+600 PNALIMLVLFGASQS

-636 FDIARYGLG
+636 FDIAKYGAG
-645 LTIVMSLSIPAL
+645 LTLIMSLTVPAL
-657 IILNFY
+657 IILNFK

>member
-1 MNFVSFFVDNYDA
+1 MNLISFFSSNYESV
-14 LITVFILCLSIVLFI
+14 ITVLVLVLSIILFI
-29 KNTIAPELTGLLCVG
+29 RNTIAPELTGLLCVG
-44 IFISTGVLTPQKAL
+44 IFIATGVLTPEKAL
-58 SGFGSPSLITLMGLF
+58 AGFGSPSLITLMGLF
-73 AISAALFKSGALD
+73 AVSSALFKSGALD
-86 RVRELIASDNIRTS
+86 RVRELISSQNIKTPRKLIS
-100 RRFIAFLAF
+100 LIAF

-130 VETWCERRN
+130 IEGWCERNN

-186 FTSIGIPVWLIGTT
+186 LTSIGIPVWLIGTI
-200 YMIIVSDSLLPD
+200 YMILVSDALLPD
-212 RGKHNELSNNG
+212 RGRNKDFIKNG

-230 EVTIPDHSDL
+230 EITIPSSSEL
-240 VGQSLRNSRLQR
+240 VGQSVRNSRLQR

-263 NGKAI
+263 NGKVI
-268 LPPLADRKIEPQDRL
+268 LPPLADRKIEPEDRL
-283 LIRVT
+283 IIRVT

-295 EQEHTILL
+295 QQEHTILL
-303 AERVRKLQ
+303 AENVRSFGNTNFLS
-311 NGKQI
+311 N
-316 SSDEATKTFEALLPA
+316 DEGTKTFEALLPS

-387 RGLQSSNDLLIL
+387 RGLQASNDLLIL
-399 DQVEDDL
+399 DQFEDDL
-406 PALRKKPIAIAIA
+406 PVLMKKPIAIAIA
-419 IAMIILPSISNVP
+419 IGMVFLPSFTNIP
-432 LVGSVLLLQAPLDSI
+432 LVGSVLLA
-447 RGLQSSNDLLILDQV
+447 
-462 EDDLPAL
+462 
-469 RKKPIAIA
+469 
-477 IAIAMII
+477 
-484 LPSITGVPLVGSV
+484 
-497 LLSVIAM
+497 VIAM
-504 VGAGCLRPA
+504 VASGCLRPA

-522 VILLLGS
+522 IILLLGS
-529 LSCFS
+529 LSSFS

-542 ADLIALNLNFLLDGL
+542 ADLIALNLNFVLNGMS
-557 PLYFA
+557 LYFA
-562 LLVIFVSTVIL
+562 LMVIFVATVIL

-590 IEFSNTLGIS
+590 IEFSSTLGIS
-600 PNAIIMLVLFGASQS
+600 PNALIMLVLFGASQS

-636 FDIARYGLG
+636 FDIAKYGMG
-645 LTIVMSLSIPAL
+645 LTILMSLTIPAL

>member
-1 MNFVSFFVDNYDA
+1 MWPIVYRYIELNKFDMNLISFFSNNLDA
-14 LITVFILCLSIVLFI
+14 LITVLVLFLSLI
-29 KNTIAPELTGLLCVG
+29 LFIRNTIAPELTGLLCVG
-44 IFISTGVLTPQKAL
+44 IFIVTGVLTPEKAL

-73 AISAALFKSGALD
+73 AVSSALFKSGALD
-86 RVRELIASDNIRTS
+86 RVRELISSENIKTPRKLILLIT
-100 RRFIAFLAF
+100 F

-130 VETWCERRN
+130 IEGWCERRN

-173 SQQLGYGALELFS
+173 SQQLGYGSLELFS
-186 FTSIGIPVWLIGTT
+186 LTSIGIPVWLIGTT
-200 YMIIVSDSLLPD
+200 YMILVSDVLLPD
-212 RGKHNELSNNG
+212 RGRNKDFIKNG

-230 EVTIPDHSDL
+230 EVTIPSSSEL
-240 VGQSLRNSRLQR
+240 VGQSVRNSRLQR

-263 NGKAI
+263 NGKVI
-268 LPPLADRKIEPQDRL
+268 LPPLADRKFEPEDRL
-283 LIRVT
+283 IVRVT
-288 RSDLLRL
+288 RADLLRL
-295 EQEHTILL
+295 QQEHTILL
-303 AERVRKLQ
+303 AENKRSIVGTNLLSTEE
-311 NGKQI
+311 G
-316 SSDEATKTFEALLPA
+316 TKTFEALLPS

-387 RGLQSSNDLLIL
+387 RGLQASNDLLIL
-399 DQVEDDL
+399 DQFEDDL
-406 PALRKKPIAIAIA
+406 PFLIRKPIAIAIA
-419 IAMIILPSISNVP
+419 IGMVLLPSLTNIP
-432 LVGSVLLLQAPLDSI
+432 LVGSVLLA
-447 RGLQSSNDLLILDQV
+447 
-462 EDDLPAL
+462 
-469 RKKPIAIA
+469 
-477 IAIAMII
+477 
-484 LPSITGVPLVGSV
+484 
-497 LLSVIAM
+497 VIAM
-504 VGAGCLRPA
+504 VAFGCLRPA

-522 VILLLGS
+522 IILLLGS
-529 LSCFS
+529 LSSFS

-542 ADLIALNLNFLLDGL
+542 ADLIAINLDFVLSGM

-562 LLVIFVSTVIL
+562 LIVIFVATVIL

-590 IEFSNTLGIS
+590 IQFSSVLGIS
-600 PNAIIMLVLFGASQS
+600 PNALIMLVLFGASQS

-636 FDIARYGLG
+636 FDIAKYGAG
-645 LTIVMSLSIPAL
+645 LTLIMSLIVPAL
-657 IILNFY
+657 IILNYK